1 MNNTIANLRE
11 DYKLAELREENI
23 FNEPMQ
29 QFEKWFDEALK
40 SEIKEPNA
48 MVLATCDIESH
59 IPHARVVLLKDFRLM
74 EGFIFFSNYASNKG
88 RELEENPR
96 AALCFNWLDL
106 ERQIRI
112 EGVVEKIPEMQSD
125 EYFAMRPYKSKIG
138 ALASP
143 QSQLVPSRDYLEARD
158 TQFKTIYP
166 EGAVVPR
173 PLHWG
178 GYIVKP
184 LRIEFWQGRRSRLH
198 DRLVFTRSDIH
209 STDWQRVR
217 LAP

>member
-1 MNNTIANLRE
+1 MNNIIANLRE
-11 DYKLAELREENI
+11 DYKLSELTEANI

-29 QFEKWFDEALK
+29 QFEKWFDETLK
-40 SEIKEPNA
+40 SEVKEPNA
-48 MVLATCDIESH
+48 MVLATCDVKNH
-59 IPHARVVLLKDFRLM
+59 VPHARVVLLKDFRPM
-74 EGFIFFSNYASNKG
+74 EGFVFFSNYESNKG
-88 RELEENPR
+88 QELKENPQ

-112 EGVVEKIPEMQSD
+112 EGVVEKLPLHESD
-125 EYFAMRPYKSKIG
+125 EYFTMRPYKSKIG

-158 TQFKTIYP
+158 KQFKAIYP
-166 EGAVVPR
+166 EDAVVPR
-173 PLHWG
+173 PPNWG

-198 DRLVFTRSDIH
+198 DRLVFTRTDIH
-209 STDWQRVR
+209 SADWQRAR